1 MDRFRTYKTY
11 RRTGGLSALI
21 STVGS
26 VLALIEIVYIALL
39 VFDANQ
45 TNRFFAFIKSLAE
58 PLALFFPGL
67 FATGSRDGDIIVN
80 YGLAALFWLV
90 VTGIAARLLS
100 RL

>member
-1 MDRFRTYKTY
+1 MERLRTNATY
-11 RRTGGLSALI
+11 RRTGGLSALV

-26 VLALIEIVYIALL
+26 VLALIEIVYIVLL

-45 TNRFFAFIKSLAE
+45 TNRIFTFVKSLAE

-67 FATGSRDGDIIVN
+67 FVTGSRDWDIIVN

-90 VTGIAARLLS
+90 VTGIVARLLS